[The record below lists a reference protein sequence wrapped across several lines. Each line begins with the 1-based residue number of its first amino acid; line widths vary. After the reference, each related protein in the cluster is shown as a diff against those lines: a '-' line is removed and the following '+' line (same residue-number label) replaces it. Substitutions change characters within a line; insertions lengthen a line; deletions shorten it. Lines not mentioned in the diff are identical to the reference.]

1 MSTQIALLVPALFA
15 AGGLTLFV
23 GVQAAILGS
32 IGHRA
37 QVCMAF
43 AATCLAA
50 SGFIFATAALHAS
63 WTIDDAVAALRWQ
76 MVFAMLFMPVFVL
89 FVGEYTGM
97 PPAHLRRGV
106 LMALLVATVLLVANA
121 SLPAGIRYRG
131 LSVGSPLRLP
141 WGEVIPVFNG
151 TLTGWS
157 YVARIFAAGIFAWA
171 ACRAGALH
179 RMGQHRRALM
189 LLSYLALQVCSMAH
203 GLLVDVGAIRSIY
216 LPSFAFL
223 ALALIMSTS
232 FAMDLRDQGESLR
245 RRSRELRA
253 EMSRRE
259 DAERALLDR
268 AYRDE
273 STGLPN
279 RARLHELLAA
289 QREAVNAT
297 GRCGMIL
304 LLDLNQVR
312 ATNDALGHDVGDQV
326 LVELAACL
334 GRPYAHEATLFR
346 SGGSEFALVLTRL
359 VDRKAARLQAERLV
373 AEVTRRLEA
382 PSSLGF
388 LANASI
394 GIACIDSDC
403 ESGMDPLRRAEMALY
418 EARAGRGQVAF
429 FEPGMQERA
438 HARMRLMRGLRGAQ
452 ERGELS
458 LEFQPQCDSLG
469 AVRGA
474 EALMRWTHAE
484 HGQVPPDQFIALAEE
499 SGLIHSLGQ
508 WALDGACAALA
519 RWKREGL
526 SLRGRLSVNISGWQL
541 AHPGFVA
548 MVRATLARHGVDPA
562 DLALEVTETVLLVDA
577 EDSIARLAQLR
588 ADGLRISMDDF
599 GTGFSSL
606 AQLHRVP
613 LDEIKIDKSF
623 VDGML
628 RNERV
633 KLLVETIVSA
643 GHHLQLAVVAEG
655 VETREQH
662 LMLVDAGCDV
672 FQGYLYGRAMPEAV
686 FRDWL
691 VVQARVQESVL
702 RFRGKERT
710 MAPPE
715 AEASTASAPGVAA
728 IAYFGA

>member
-23 GVQAAILGS
+23 GVQAAIVGS

-37 QVCMAF
+37 PMCLGF
-43 AATCLAA
+43 AATCLMAA
-50 SGFIFATAALHAS
+50 GFIFATAALHAS
-63 WTIDDAVAALRWQ
+63 WTIGAAVEAFRWQ
-76 MVFAMLFMPVFVL
+76 MAFGMLFMPVFVL

-97 PPAHLRRGV
+97 QPAHLRRG
-106 LMALLVATVLLVANA
+106 LLLALLVAALLLVANA

-131 LSVGSPLRLP
+131 LSAGSPLRLP

-171 ACRAGALH
+171 AWRARALYH
-179 RMGQHRRALM
+179 TGQHRRALM
-189 LLSYLALQVCSMAH
+189 LLFYLGLQACSMVH
-203 GLLVDVGAIRSIY
+203 GLLVDVGAFRSIY

-223 ALALIMSTS
+223 ALALIMSAG
-232 FAMDLRDQGESLR
+232 FALDLRNQGESLR
-245 RRSRELRA
+245 RRSGELRM
-253 EMSRRE
+253 EMARRE
-259 DAERALLDR
+259 DAERELLDR

-273 STGLPN
+273 LTGLPN

-289 QREAVNAT
+289 QLQAART
-297 GRCGMIL
+297 SGRCGMLL
-304 LLDLNQVR
+304 LLDMNQVR
-312 ATNDALGHDVGDQV
+312 AINDALGHDVGDQV
-326 LVELAACL
+326 LLELAASL
-334 GRPYAHEATLFR
+334 ERPYADPAMLFR
-346 SGGSEFALVLTRL
+346 SGGGEFALVLSQL
-359 VDRKAARLQAERLV
+359 VDRETACTQAERLV
-373 AEVTRRLEA
+373 AEVAQRLES

-388 LANASI
+388 QANANI

-403 ESGMDPLRRAEMALY
+403 ENGLELLRCAEMALY
-418 EARAGRGQVAF
+418 EAKSRRGQVAF
-429 FEPGMQERA
+429 FESGMRERA
-438 HARMRLMRGLRGAQ
+438 HARMQLMRGLRGAQ

-458 LEFQPQCDSLG
+458 LEFQPQCDFRG

-474 EALMRWTHAE
+474 ETLMRWIHPE
-484 HGQVPPDQFIALAEE
+484 HGRIPPDQFIALAEE

-508 WALDGACAALA
+508 WVLDGACVALA
-519 RWKREGL
+519 RWKRVGL
-526 SLRGRLSVNISGWQL
+526 SLHGRLAVNISGWQL
-541 AHPGFVA
+541 AHPDFVG
-548 MVRATLARHGVDPA
+548 MVRRTLERHGIDPA
-562 DLALEVTETVLLVDA
+562 DLALEVTETVLLVDS

-623 VDGML
+623 VDEML
-628 RNERV
+628 RTERV
-633 KLLVETIVSA
+633 KLLVETIIAA

-662 LMLVDAGCDV
+662 LMLMDAGCDV
-672 FQGYLYGRAMPEAV
+672 FQGYLHGRPMPEPA

-691 VVQARVQESVL
+691 AAHAGGKDATARFRGEVQARGVPGAGPS
-702 RFRGKERT
+702 G
-710 MAPPE
+710 APK
-715 AEASTASAPGVAA
+715 
-728 IAYFGA
+728 IAYLGA